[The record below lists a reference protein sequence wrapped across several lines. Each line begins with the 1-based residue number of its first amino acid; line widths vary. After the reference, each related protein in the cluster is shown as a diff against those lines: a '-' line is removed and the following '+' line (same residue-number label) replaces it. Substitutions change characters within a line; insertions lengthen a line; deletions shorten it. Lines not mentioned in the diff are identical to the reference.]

1 MTSESENTAPESSD
15 KELSDAVDEALAEV
29 EVDEVAVLTS
39 DLQRVQAEY
48 SNYRKRV
55 DRDRITANEIT
66 TAIVLSEF
74 LPVLDDISRAE
85 EHGELT
91 GGFKAVA
98 DQLQTITSKLG
109 LTKFSDV
116 DVPFDPNIHEALM
129 HSTSPEVTETS
140 VTQVLQPGFKFKD
153 RVIRP
158 ARVAVTDPENS
169 LGKLKWQ
176 PRIYTRRIC
185 IQSLASKR
193 VMMLLR

>member
-1 MTSESENTAPESSD
+1 VTSESENTASESSD

-39 DLQRVQAEY
+39 DLQRIQAEY

-98 DQLQTITSKLG
+98 DQLQAITTKLG

-129 HSTSPEVTETS
+129 HSTSPDVSETS

-158 ARVAVTDPENS
+158 ARVAVTDPEN
-169 LGKLKWQ
+169 
-176 PRIYTRRIC
+176 
-185 IQSLASKR
+185 
-193 VMMLLR
+193 

>member
-48 SNYRKRV
+48 ANYRKRV

-98 DQLQTITSKLG
+98 DQLETITTKLG

-129 HSTSPEVTETS
+129 HSTSPDVTETS

-158 ARVAVTDPENS
+158 ARVAVTDP
-169 LGKLKWQ
+169 
-176 PRIYTRRIC
+176 
-185 IQSLASKR
+185 
-193 VMMLLR
+193 

>member
-1 MTSESENTAPESSD
+1 VTSESENTAPESSD

-98 DQLQTITSKLG
+98 DQLQAITTKLG

-129 HSTSPEVTETS
+129 HATSPDVTETL

-158 ARVAVTDPENS
+158 ARVAVTDPEN
-169 LGKLKWQ
+169 
-176 PRIYTRRIC
+176 
-185 IQSLASKR
+185 
-193 VMMLLR
+193 